1 MLLLCVVSWD
11 ILVQVRNFRANLY
24 IGRSIVYYYFIGAE
38 GSSGRFGRSHT
49 GQLVEFDYFQC
60 SGSENNLSDCHRT
73 VGQVCSFGD
82 ADVICSE

>member
-1 MLLLCVVSWD
+1 MK
-11 ILVQVRNFRANLY
+11 VRNLHACVFLKL
-24 IGRSIVYYYFIGAE
+24 VYPYLGGE

-49 GQLVEFDYFQC
+49 GQQVEFDYFQC